1 MTETLFGSGS
11 PMWTSLPSSGF
22 VMPAP
27 IPFGTAP
34 IPTPVFGSSMLPNA
48 ASGFPASPQTLP
60 APGAVPAQTYGYG
73 AGVTPTPQGIVGPG
87 FVAPSPFA
95 PQPSGVVV
103 SSLAVDATTG
113 VTVPALLAAVAM
125 RRGQVH
131 GPTNDQEIE
140 DFIYDA
146 LELLPNAADVEVRC
160 EGGRTTLTGTVQ
172 HKRVKRDIGEIVWAI
187 PTVSDVQNN
196 VAIASRRRARAASR
210 EAETP
215 STSPSRKTA

>member
-1 MTETLFGSGS
+1 MTETLFGSAS
-11 PMWTSLPSSGF
+11 PMWTSLPSGF
-22 VMPAP
+22 VTPVP
-27 IPFGTAP
+27 LPFGTAP
-34 IPTPVFGSSMLPNA
+34 IPTPVFGSSMPPNA
-48 ASGFPASPQTLP
+48 ATGFSASPQALA
-60 APGAVPAQTYGYG
+60 APGVGPAQTYGYG
-73 AGVTPTPQGIVGPG
+73 PGMTTAPQGIVGPG
-87 FVAPSPFA
+87 FAAPSPFA
-95 PQPSGVVV
+95 PQPPSILV
-103 SSLAVDATTG
+103 SSLGIDATTG

-125 RRGQVH
+125 RRGQPH

-146 LELLPNAADVEVRC
+146 LELLPSAADVEVRC

-210 EAETP
+210 ETESP
-215 STSPSRKTA
+215 STSSSRKTA